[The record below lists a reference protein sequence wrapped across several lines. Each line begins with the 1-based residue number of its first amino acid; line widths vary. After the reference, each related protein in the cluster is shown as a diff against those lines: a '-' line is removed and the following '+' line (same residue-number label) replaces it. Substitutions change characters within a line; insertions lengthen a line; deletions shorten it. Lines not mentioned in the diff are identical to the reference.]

1 MTKLSTTI
9 IAAIT
14 ITLLAA
20 SVNTALAAIVD
31 VRPDHDNFTR
41 PSEPDTVQPHEGNLA
56 LGYDTI
62 FFKFDIAAL
71 GGVNLV
77 NSATLKLRTRNDHL
91 TSNTDVQVYE
101 VADDTWLE
109 TTITP
114 NNKPALGNLIA
125 SYDAEAATTL
135 GISPGTSQLDDVDVT
150 SFVQSNIDNGD
161 FLISIAMNDIGNS
174 LLFIRGDEHSVQ
186 TEHPWARLV
195 VNASSVPEPATLS
208 LLGMGGLGLLRRR
221 RVA

>member
-31 VRPDHDNFTR
+31 VRPDHDAYTR
-41 PSEPDTVQPHEGNLA
+41 PSEPDTVQDHCCFLPVGN
-56 LGYDTI
+56 DTTW
-62 FFKFDIAAL
+62 FRFDISAL
-71 GGVNLV
+71 GGANLV
-77 NSATLKLRTRNDHL
+77 NSATLKLRTRND
-91 TSNTDVQVYE
+91 SNTDRDVDVFE

-114 NNKPALGNLIA
+114 NNKPALGSLIA
-125 SYDAEAATTL
+125 RYDAEGAATL

-150 SFVQSNIDNGD
+150 SFVQSNINNGD
-161 FLISIAMNDIGNS
+161 FLISIAMNDLGGS
-174 LLFIRGDEHSVQ
+174 HLFLRGDEHPTNQS
-186 TEHPWARLV
+186 EHPWAHLV
-195 VNASSVPEPATLS
+195 VDAVAIPEPATLS

>member
-31 VRPDHDNFTR
+31 VRPDHDAYTR
-41 PSEPDTVQPHEGNLA
+41 PSEPDTVQDHCCFLPVGN
-56 LGYDTI
+56 DTTW
-62 FFKFDIAAL
+62 FRFDISAL
-71 GGVNLV
+71 GGANLV
-77 NSATLKLRTRNDHL
+77 NSATLKLRTRND
-91 TSNTDVQVYE
+91 SNTDRDVDVFE

-221 RVA
+221 RGA

>member
-31 VRPDHDNFTR
+31 VRPDHDAYTR
-41 PSEPDTVQPHEGNLA
+41 PGEPDTAQDHCCFLPLGN
-56 LGYDTI
+56 DTVW
-62 FFKFDIAAL
+62 FRFDISGL

-77 NSATLKLRTRNDHL
+77 NSATLKLRTRND
-91 TSNTDVQVYE
+91 SNADRDVDVFE

-114 NNKPALGNLIA
+114 NNKPALGSLIA
-125 SYDAEAATTL
+125 RYDAEGAATL
-135 GISPGTSQLDDVDVT
+135 GITPGTSQLDDVDVT
-150 SFVQSNIDNGD
+150 SFVRSNINNGD
-161 FLISIAMNDIGNS
+161 FLISIAMNDLGGS
-174 LLFIRGDEHSVQ
+174 HLFLRGDEHPTNQS
-186 TEHPWARLV
+186 EHPWAHLV
-195 VNASSVPEPATLS
+195 VDAVAIPEPATLS

-221 RVA
+221 RGA

>member
-20 SVNTALAAIVD
+20 SVNTALATIVD
-31 VRPDHDNFTR
+31 VRPDHDNYTR
-41 PSEPDTVQPHEGNLA
+41 PSEPDTVQDHCCFLPVGN
-56 LGYDTI
+56 DTTW
-62 FFKFDIAAL
+62 FRFDISAL
-71 GGVNLV
+71 GGANLV
-77 NSATLKLRTRNDHL
+77 NSATLKLRTRND
-91 TSNTDVQVYE
+91 SNTDRDVDVFE

-221 RVA
+221 RGA

>member
-41 PSEPDTVQPHEGNLA
+41 PGAPDTVQDHEDNLA

-62 FFKFDIAAL
+62 WFKFDIAAL
-71 GGVNLV
+71 GGVNHV
-77 NSATLKLRTRNDHL
+77 NSATLTLRTRNDHQ

-125 SYDAEAATTL
+125 SYDAEGAATL

-150 SFVQSNIDNGD
+150 SFVQSNINNGD
-161 FLISIAMNDIGNS
+161 FLISIAINDLGGS
-174 LLFIRGDEHSVQ
+174 HLFLRGDENPDQS
-186 TEHPWARLV
+186 EHPWAHLV
-195 VNASSVPEPATLS
+195 VDAVAIPEPATLS

-221 RVA
+221 R

>member
-41 PSEPDTVQPHEGNLA
+41 PSEPNTVQPHEGNLA

-77 NSATLKLRTRNDHL
+77 NSATLKLRTRND
-91 TSNTDVQVYE
+91 SNTDRDVDVFE

-114 NNKPALGNLIA
+114 NNKPALGSLIA
-125 SYDAEAATTL
+125 RYDAEGAATL

-150 SFVQSNIDNGD
+150 SFVQSNINNGD
-161 FLISIAMNDIGNS
+161 FLISIAMNDLGGS
-174 LLFIRGDEHSVQ
+174 HLFLRGDEHPTNQS
-186 TEHPWARLV
+186 EHPWAHLV
-195 VNASSVPEPATLS
+195 VDAVAIPEPATLS

-221 RVA
+221 RGA

>member
-14 ITLLAA
+14 VTLLAA
-20 SVNTALAAIVD
+20 SLNTALAAIVD
-31 VRPDHDNFTR
+31 VRPDHDNYTR
-41 PSEPDTVQPHEGNLA
+41 PSMPDTVQDHCCFLPVGN
-56 LGYDTI
+56 DTTW
-62 FFKFDIAAL
+62 FRFDISGL

-77 NSATLKLRTRNDHL
+77 NSATLKLRTRND
-91 TSNTDVQVYE
+91 SNTDRDVQVYE

-114 NNKPALGNLIA
+114 NNKPALGTLIA

-174 LLFIRGDEHSVQ
+174 LLFIRGDEHSLQ

-221 RVA
+221 RGA